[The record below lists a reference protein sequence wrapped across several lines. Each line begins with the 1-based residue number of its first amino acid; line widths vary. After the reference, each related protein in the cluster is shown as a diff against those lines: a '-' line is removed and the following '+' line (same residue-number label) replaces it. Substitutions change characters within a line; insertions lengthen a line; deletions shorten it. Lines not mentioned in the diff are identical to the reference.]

1 MLLGDFF
8 QIEQIQN
15 VENTSFK
22 ISVRINP
29 MHAIFKGHFPG
40 NPIVPGVC
48 LTQMTKEI
56 IESIQNCSLLLRK
69 ADNIKFTAIVN
80 PNVNPLLD
88 ANLSLKFAEDNRIIA
103 ELSFYSDETVFYKFK
118 GSFVPQ
124 QA

>member
-29 MHAIFKGHFPG
+29 MHAIFEGHFPG

-48 LTQMTKEI
+48 LTLMTKEI
-56 IESIQNCSLLLRK
+56 IESIQNCSLLLHK

-88 ANLSLKFAEDNRIIA
+88 ANLSLKFAEDNRIIT
-103 ELSFYSDETVFYKFK
+103 ELSFYSGETVFYKFK